1 MKIDLQTKFRRRLE
15 RIVIKMASLGDA
27 LLYILSATLVLG
39 GLERRASRRF
49 PLKKTDGQQTTE
61 H

>member
-15 RIVIKMASLGDA
+15 RVVIKMAALADA
-27 LLYILSATLVLG
+27 LLYISSATLVLG

-49 PLKKTDGQQTTE
+49 PAKKNAGA
-61 H
+61 